1 MTVAGPPRS
10 IVLVGLPGAGKTT
23 VGRAAATMLGW
34 PFVDL
39 DAEIERAAG
48 ATVAELFA
56 RAGEPAFRAAERAA
70 TAAVAGRAGLVV
82 APGGGWIENPGC
94 VELLRPSASIIHLA
108 VGVDE
113 ALRRMGVASVARPL
127 LQGPDPRAALEA
139 LLARRAPHYAR
150 ADAVVDTEVIDF
162 QSVVRAVVE
171 LAS

>member
-1 MTVAGPPRS
+1 MADARAPRS

-23 VGRAAATMLGW
+23 VGRAAAERLGW
-34 PFVDL
+34 PFLDL
-39 DAEIERAAG
+39 DEEIERATG
-48 ATVAELFA
+48 VTIATLFA
-56 RAGEPAFRAAERAA
+56 ERGEPAFRAAEREA
-70 TAAVAGRAGLVV
+70 TAAVAGRRGAVI

-94 VELLRPSASIIHLA
+94 IELLRASASIIHLA

-113 ALRRMGVASVARPL
+113 ALRRMGGASAGRPL
-127 LQGPDPRAALEA
+127 LRGPDPRGALAA

-150 ADAVVDTEVIDF
+150 ADAVIDTEVLDF